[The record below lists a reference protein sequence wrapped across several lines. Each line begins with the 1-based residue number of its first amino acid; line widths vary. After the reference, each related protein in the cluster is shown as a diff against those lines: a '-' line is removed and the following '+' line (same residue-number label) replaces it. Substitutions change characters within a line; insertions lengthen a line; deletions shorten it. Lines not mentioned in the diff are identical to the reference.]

1 MADNEKK
8 PGPPIFDSTK
18 YAPTGKSYY
27 PTTDAYAN
35 NKQTFI
41 SFYHVPSEEK
51 VYFKAFITSFNESF
65 SSDWTSE
72 QVFGRADPIQ
82 TFKQNQR
89 NISLNFKVPA
99 AHEGEAYHNLG
110 KIQKLIQFLY
120 PTYTDVAQANTIT
133 QSPLVR
139 MKVMNLLSQAPTSV
153 DPGTDA
159 TTLYN
164 NYGTVTNASTADSGL
179 LGVITNLT
187 VNHNLEGD
195 DGVIEKAQNTVLP
208 KLLDVA
214 VSFTVIHE
222 HPVGWDESGDFDD
235 NRLFPYGVQL
245 FDPATGR
252 QVEVGLGVLGVNTST
267 NNVEAFDE
275 ARNPIIPETNSDAGD
290 TDGTAASAD
299 AEADLMSISLP
310 NAAPAVSWGVGDSI
324 QHNYNPDA
332 WKDVYRDDPTD

>member
-1 MADNEKK
+1 MAEDIKF
-8 PGPPIFDSTK
+8 GDRI
-18 YAPTGKSYY
+18 YAESGGSYY
-27 PTTDAYAN
+27 KITDAYAN
-35 NKQTFI
+35 QLETFI
-41 SFYHVPSEEK
+41 SFYHVPSGKE

-65 SSDWTSE
+65 NSDWTSE

-89 NISLNFKVPA
+89 NIALNFKVPA
-99 AHEGEAYHNLG
+99 AYDGEAYDNLG

-139 MKVMNLLSQAPTSV
+139 MKVMNLLNRAPSELETS
-153 DPGTDA
+153 GGRSA
-159 TTLYN
+159 SEIYN
-164 NYGTVTNASTADSGL
+164 DYSSGGSGADSGL

-222 HPVGWDESGDFDD
+222 HPVGWDISGSFGSLD
-235 NRLFPYGVQL
+235 NRLLFPYGVQL
-245 FDPATGR
+245 FDVGSVEENLAATSANAKI
-252 QVEVGLGVLGVNTST
+252 L
-267 NNVEAFDE
+267 EAESELADTQFDTFG
-275 ARNPIIPETNSDAGD
+275 NPIIPETNSNTGD
-290 TDGTAASAD
+290 TDNTAGEAESKAD
-299 AEADLMSISLP
+299 EAAALGGRADDSLAEAGAHPTGISITRER
-310 NAAPAVSWGVGDSI
+310 I
-324 QHNYNPDA
+324 
-332 WKDVYRDDPTD
+332 